1 MSCELKPSVR
11 QAQAL
16 ARFYHRPFGV
26 FFLPQPPAIPP
37 LSTEY
42 RRLPGVTP
50 GVESSELRLALRM
63 MSLRRQIMVDLI
75 DEMDDVLID
84 FTAPAHLRE
93 APLEVGSRLREL
105 LRVSVKEQLEWRDE
119 WQAWRRW
126 REAVESLGVLVFQF
140 PKVSLDQVRGVSLLK
155 FPMPAIGINSKET
168 APGARIFTL
177 LHEFLHIA
185 LAAGNEEKA
194 AFNESRNDTEWSNV
208 ERFAEEVASEII
220 VPDDVL
226 QGFLKRMSVT
236 RDAWDVGLVRNL
248 AAKFRVTPLA
258 MATRLRAAGQLSW
271 QGYRDWQESWV
282 QYVATLKPA
291 KGGFAHP
298 VDKTLGRAGRPFTQL
313 VIEALDGN
321 RITAV
326 QACRFLDLRF
336 DHFDKLRASLR
347 EGPRA
352 ERLSADGE

>member
-1 MSCELKPSVR
+1 
-11 QAQAL
+11 
-16 ARFYHRPFGV
+16 
-26 FFLPQPPAIPP
+26 LPQPPTIPP
-37 LSTEY
+37 LATEF

-50 GVESSELRLALRM
+50 GVESPELRLALRM
-63 MSLRRQIMVDLI
+63 MSLRRQVMLELVN
-75 DEMDDVLID
+75 EMDETVID
-84 FTAPAHLRE
+84 FTAPAHLSE

-105 LRVSVKEQLEWRDE
+105 LGVSVQEQLEWRDE

-155 FPMPAIGINSKET
+155 FPMPAIGINSKES

-194 AFNESRNDTEWSNV
+194 ALSESRNDTEWSNV

-220 VPDDVL
+220 IPENVL
-226 QGFLKRMSVT
+226 QSFLKRTSVA
-236 RDAWDVGLVRNL
+236 RDSWDVPLVRSL

-271 QGYRDWQESWV
+271 RGYRDWRESWS
-282 QYVATLKPA
+282 QYLAMLKPA

-326 QACRFLDLRF
+326 QACRYLDLRF
-336 DHFDKLRASLR
+336 DHFDKLRANLR

-352 ERLSADGE
+352 GQIPDDGD